1 MLPTPGNTNQALSI
15 LSDLVFPDRYRLYQN
30 YPNPFNSRTSI
41 RYDLPES
48 GHVRIRV
55 YDILGN
61 EITTLVNSEAVTGE
75 YIIQWA
81 PRHQGSGVY
90 FVRIES
96 TGFDKT
102 RKMVLLK

>member
-1 MLPTPGNTNQALSI
+1 MGIGSLS
-15 LSDLVFPDRYRLYQN
+15 RLK
-30 YPNPFNSRTSI
+30 S
-41 RYDLPES
+41 
-48 GHVRIRV
+48 RV

-61 EITTLVNSEAVTGE
+61 EITTLVNSEAVIGE
-75 YIIQWA
+75 YIIHWT